1 MHILNVYM
9 YVWYTN
15 IHMYVYLWMHIGM
28 TFAIETQAQN
38 SSRNKDFSST
48 FPAAVRLCRPAHSY
62 ICTYIRL
69 YKGMC
74 VCDYAYTK
82 SAKCATP
89 ALQSHSCLPFTCVKL
104 CLYLYEFLHYSLVQP
119 FVDIFRSYAFALF
132 QFCTQNGGFSACSLV
147 RAYIRTYT
155 YTCTCIYVY
164 IFSFFNIPF
173 CLPASHSVAEAVLC
187 RQCCRVSQKQ
197 LLQ

>member
-1 MHILNVYM
+1 M
-9 YVWYTN
+9 
-15 IHMYVYLWMHIGM
+15 
-28 TFAIETQAQN
+28 
-38 SSRNKDFSST
+38 
-48 FPAAVRLCRPAHSY
+48 RLCIYKKRKVCYSRPPAPQLPTFH
-62 ICTYIRL
+62 L
-69 YKGMC
+69 YK
-74 VCDYAYTK
+74 
-82 SAKCATP
+82 
-89 ALQSHSCLPFTCVKL
+89 ALFV
-104 CLYLYEFLHYSLVQP
+104 FVRVLHYSLVQP

-155 YTCTCIYVY
+155 YTCTCINVY

-197 LLQ
+197 LL